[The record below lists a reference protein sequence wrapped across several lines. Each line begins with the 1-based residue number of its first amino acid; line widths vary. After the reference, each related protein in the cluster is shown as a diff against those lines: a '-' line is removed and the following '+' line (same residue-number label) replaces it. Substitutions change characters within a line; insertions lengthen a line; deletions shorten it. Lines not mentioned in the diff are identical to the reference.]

1 MSTYFIFTKPHS
13 VWGVFTL
20 GNLGNRRDYII
31 EYVEGMID

>member
-1 MSTYFIFTKPHS
+1 MSIYFIFMKFYF
-13 VWGVFTL
+13 VWGVFIF